1 MSEAVKHYFAPIPNR
16 AWMDERLATRP
27 LLLRVLAL
35 IAAHDRF
42 NKNGKG
48 CTLSTGRMAEKLN
61 ATQSKVAAACR
72 QLTEWGYL
80 NRLPTPGHRQVYMHC
95 VVYEPEADKAALK
108 GKTQSQEGLGSTSQP
123 IPCRDTVTPQTQ
135 SQAVLGSDT
144 KPSPE
149 RYPVEGKTQSQG
161 GLHKRLSSK
170 EKEDTPLEEERGYS
184 SQEARSDDRALLGRD
199 SFVDDLVKRARIR
212 HDLRK
217 LEAALKGLQA
227 GSARLS
233 HPDQMQPWLE
243 RWRDFCIEVAD
254 SHELDDPLCQL
265 AGRLIDDCI
274 VMLSDLEEAA

>member
-1 MSEAVKHYFAPIPNR
+1 MNEAVKHYFAPIPNR

-108 GKTQSQEGLGSTSQP
+108 GKTQSRAGLGSNPQP
-123 IPCRDTVTPQTQ
+123 SPSRDTVTP
-135 SQAVLGSDT
+135 
-144 KPSPE
+144 E
-149 RYPVEGKTQSQG
+149 TQSQG

-170 EKEDTPLEEERGYS
+170 EKEDTPLEEERRYS
-184 SQEARSDDRALLGRD
+184 SQEARSGDRALLGRD
-199 SFVDDLVKRARIR
+199 SFVDDRVQRARIG

-217 LEAALKGLQA
+217 LEAALKSLQG

-254 SHELDDPLCQL
+254 SHELDDPLCQW